1 MPQSSSVFVL
11 DSNPAVVEQLC
22 HALAEQGFRTAGVS
36 ADEVRLNQ
44 AKFEALVRAHEPAA
58 IVFDIR
64 RGAPAEWA
72 FLAHVRRTPPCRD
85 IPLVLT
91 TDETSAVKD
100 LLRFRLSET
109 IYKPY
114 SVPALVGAVQ
124 RAVSLEREVLD

>member
-1 MPQSSSVFVL
+1 LSSPSSVFVL

-22 HALAEQGFRTAGVS
+22 RALAHEGFRTAGVS
-36 ADEVRLNQ
+36 ADDVRLNQ

-58 IVFDIR
+58 ILFDIR

-72 FLAHVRRTPPCRD
+72 FLAHVRRTEPCRD

-91 TDETSAVKD
+91 TDETRPVKD
-100 LLRFRLSET
+100 LLHFHLSET

-114 SVPALVGAVQ
+114 SVPAIVGAIR
-124 RAVSLEREVLD
+124 RAVSLKRDVLD